1 MQRKLPPFRINPV
14 SSVKISSLFL
24 NHERSRKSFSAEN
37 HLTGRYSL
45 CAALADIAL
54 EKVRRVHIHKK
65 GNFELQAVRW
75 SDAYAK
81 RRRHRRL
88 HPFSGDTFIQAIILS
103 AAIYNERDYVGARA
117 SERAGRRL

>member
-1 MQRKLPPFRINPV
+1 MQRKLPPFQINPV

-24 NHERSRKSFSAEN
+24 NHERSRKSFSGET

-45 CAALADIAL
+45 CSALADIAL

-81 RRRHRRL
+81 RRRL

-117 SERAGRRL
+117 SKRAGRRL